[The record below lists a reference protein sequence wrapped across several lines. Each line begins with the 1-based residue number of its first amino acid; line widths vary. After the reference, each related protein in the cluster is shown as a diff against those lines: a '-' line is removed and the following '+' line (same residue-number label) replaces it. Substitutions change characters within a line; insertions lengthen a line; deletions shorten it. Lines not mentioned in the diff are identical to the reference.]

1 MFGRDA
7 ANPKPLPTFIHGNIV
22 YGRDLFDPHAVFR
35 LPTESYPGLSTNRKL
50 EVLESLQ
57 AFIQAV
63 DADFTIFRISRP
75 WSLNEYVSAAWQTFD
90 KMNGSADELARREAE
105 FRHILGTHVRTM
117 KGRSIVRPE
126 VFLTVRLRSTQKGV
140 SEWLGEAN
148 TEGMLNSFKDRFG
161 INSAKT
167 LPQHRIAEVEKLEHR
182 LFEKAQD
189 YLRPERA
196 RASEIAWLVRHNY
209 TRSLKEP
216 ALDQHF
222 SPQAMEVYDE
232 HGRPSGFE
240 PYSWD
245 MMRLHEDHS
254 VKIGRRHLEIE
265 SDEGTSF
272 QTFLVTGALPDTVEF
287 PGHEAELMFT
297 PTNLEF
303 PVDSILSAEAV
314 HNQDAQKLARKKKMD
329 ADNQWHEEAMGTH
342 GPSSETDKR
351 PHDARELEERL
362 AEPDQPPLFRT
373 AMTFAISSRVGLEEL
388 EDRVDRVRSSIGSR
402 VPLHRPL
409 GSMHELFKVGVPSE
423 RFPLKAY
430 KEHLVPEQIAATVP
444 SACDFA
450 GSRVGPYIGYTLSQ
464 SRQPIRF
471 DLAEAPQTDRPPTI
485 LMVGSLGSGKTL
497 TQQLL
502 EYHAFAQGSGP
513 IVDIDPKGDPD
524 DPDHRLHLLPQVAG
538 EVEQIVLS
546 SDPKYRGLIDP
557 LRVAPPEIRAD
568 VAMGFVLDILPA
580 PVDPNWRTEIQ
591 AAINEVCSDPDPTAD
606 HTMGEVVEALRNAG
620 NTAATDAARA
630 LEIQSEAGL
639 THLAFAPVG
648 QPAPK
653 VGTKRII
660 SIYIRNL
667 TLPEDQGS
675 TRALTPDEQKGAAL
689 LRLVAIYALRLTTAD
704 RKRHS
709 VFAMD
714 EAWVLTQ
721 DPAGRKLLSRLS
733 RLGRSQNVTPIL
745 ASQQMSDAKELE
757 KLVGAFFAF
766 GMESEDDAREALKL
780 MGLDPKDEGM
790 VRRLT
795 SYKRG
800 RCLFMDYQS
809 QVARM
814 QVDLADADLLDQL
827 NTRPDDTRFAEAD
840 EIDGAAEVASYEAAE
855 LAATGES
862 N

>member
-1 MFGRDA
+1 MFGREA
-7 ANPKPLPTFIHGNIV
+7 ANPKPSPSFVHGNII
-22 YGRDLFDPHAVFR
+22 YGADLFDPHALYR
-35 LPTESYPGLSTNRKL
+35 LPVESYPGLSVNRKM
-50 EVLESLQ
+50 EVLEGFQ
-57 AFIQAV
+57 AFIQAT
-63 DADFTIFRISRP
+63 DADFKVIRIARP
-75 WSLNEYVSAAWQTFD
+75 WSVKEYISAAWQTFD
-90 KMNGSADELARREAE
+90 RRNGSVEELERRKQE
-105 FRHILGTHVRTM
+105 FRHILGTHVSTM

-126 VFLTVRLRSTQKGV
+126 VFLSVRLRSTQKGM
-140 SEWLGEAN
+140 SDWLGDAN
-148 TEGMLNSFKDRFG
+148 SEGFINSFKDRFG
-161 INSAKT
+161 INSARV
-167 LPQHRIAEVEKLEHR
+167 LPQHRIADVQKLEHR
-182 LFEKAQD
+182 LFERAQD

-196 RASEIAWLVRHNY
+196 RASEVAWLIRHNY

-216 ALDQHF
+216 SLDQSF
-222 SPQAMEVYDE
+222 SPQVMEVYDD
-232 HGRPSGFE
+232 HGMPIGFE

-245 MMRLHEDHS
+245 MMRLHEDFS
-254 VKIGRRHLEIE
+254 VKICRRHLEIE
-265 SDEGTSF
+265 SEEGTSF

-303 PVDSILSAEAV
+303 PVDAFLCSEAV
-314 HNQDAQKLARKKKMD
+314 HNRDAQKLARKKKMD
-329 ADNQWHEEAMGTH
+329 ADNQWKEEALSPH

-362 AEPDQPPLFRT
+362 NEPDQPPLFRT
-373 AMTFAISSRVGLEEL
+373 SMCFAISSKVGEEEL
-388 EDRVDRVRSSIGSR
+388 EDRVERVRASLGAR
-402 VPLHRPL
+402 VALHRPL
-409 GSMHELFKVGVPSE
+409 GSMHELFKVGIPSE
-423 RFPLKAY
+423 PFPLKAY

-444 SACDFA
+444 TACDFA

-464 SRQPIRF
+464 ARQPIRF
-471 DLAEAPQTDRPPTI
+471 DLGEAPQTDRPPTI
-485 LMVGSLGSGKTL
+485 LMVGSLGSGKTIA
-497 TQQLL
+497 QQLL
-502 EYHAFAQGSGP
+502 SYHAFAQGSGP

-557 LRVAPPEIRAD
+557 LRIAPPEIRSD

-591 AAINEVCSDPDPTAD
+591 AAINEVCADPDPEAD
-606 HTMGEVVEALRNAG
+606 HTMGEVVEALDRAG
-620 NTAATDAARA
+620 NEAARDAARA
-630 LEIQSEAGL
+630 LRIQSEAGL

-660 SIYIRNL
+660 SIYIKNL
-667 TLPEDQGS
+667 TLPEDHGS
-675 TRALTPDEQKGAAL
+675 KRDLTPDEQKGAAL

-721 DPAGRKLLSRLS
+721 DPAGRKLLGRLS

-745 ASQQMSDAKELE
+745 ASQQMSDSKDLE

-766 GMESEDDAREALKL
+766 GMESDEDAREALKL
-780 MGLDPKDEGM
+780 MGLDPSDDGLA
-790 VRRLT
+790 RRLT

-800 RCLFMDYQS
+800 RCFFMDYQG

-814 QVDLADADLLDQL
+814 QVDLADDDLLAQL
-827 NTRPDDTRFAEAD
+827 NTRPEDTRFSESEEDEGDFDSYEEAD
-840 EIDGAAEVASYEAAE
+840 LAVSGEA
-855 LAATGES
+855 G
-862 N
+862 